1 MATLSENVTT
11 LINQITAVADK
22 IRSLDGSST
31 DIKPSDMPAR
41 IQSIYNTLAPVTPK
55 DYNFFDWDG
64 TLVYAY
70 TAAEINA
77 LTELPALPAHEG
89 VSGKEWNYTLAQL
102 QTLASLATPYPA
114 NVGAIYSAPD
124 GYSTIIK
131 IKIPD
136 DDTVRDFQISWTEN
150 TQNSVDIDWG
160 DNQTETIAGAASVTI
175 NHTYSASGEYLITIT
190 PDDNSDVIIIPID
203 GTFLGANPRQKDYV
217 KAIVVGR
224 CYQSATI
231 SNTGGW
237 FFDLHNLEICSY
249 GYNNST
255 GLPRYVFNRA
265 NSLKALHVPSW
276 VTGIGVSHVSA
287 TGVNVITM
295 PYNCSTIQYDAFT
308 SNVALKYF
316 IYPYTMTT
324 LNNRTIAFSNVNKV
338 VLPPNVTTIGSGAYQ
353 NTNASITELV
363 LPQNL
368 QSIDSSAFTIFGQA
382 GMASYSISYLYMPTT
397 LTSIG
402 SNAFQGRVI
411 EVMDLRGRQTMPTLG
426 NSAAVNS
433 VRMFVVDDDAYDAAI
448 VATNWATYASKF
460 VKDSDYDG

>member
-1 MATLSENVTT
+1 MATIRENVNT
-11 LINQITAVADK
+11 LITQITAIANK
-22 IRSLDGSST
+22 IRSLSGT
-31 DIKPSDMPAR
+31 AADITPSEMPQKIQDIYDNANVR
-41 IQSIYNTLAPVTPK
+41 IEPK
-55 DYNFFDWDG
+55 EYNFFDWDG
-64 TLVYAY
+64 KLVYSY

-77 LTELPALPAHEG
+77 LTELPTMPAHEG

-102 QTLASLATPYPA
+102 KTLASLANPYPA

-150 TQNSVDIDWG
+150 TQSSVDIDWG
-160 DNQTETIAGAASVTI
+160 DNQTEIIAGAASVTI

-224 CYQSATI
+224 CYQTATI

-255 GLPRYVFNRA
+255 DLPRYVFNRD
-265 NSLKALHVPSW
+265 NSLKALHIPSW
-276 VTGIGVSHVSA
+276 ITGVGVSHVSA
-287 TGVNVITM
+287 TGVSVITV

-308 SNVALKYF
+308 SNAALKYF
-316 IYPYTMTT
+316 IYPYTMIM
-324 LNNRTIAFSNVNKV
+324 LNNRTIAFSNVTKV
-338 VLPPNVTTIGSGAYQ
+338 ILPPNVTTIGSNAYQ
-353 NTNASITELV
+353 NTNAYITELV

-368 QSIDSSAFTIFGQA
+368 QTIDSAAFAVALT
-382 GMASYSISYLYMPTT
+382 GMASSYIAYLDIPTA

-411 EVMDLRGRQTMPTLG
+411 GVMDLRGRLTMPTLG

-448 VATNWATYASKF
+448 AATNWATYASKF